1 MAVHLHIHYVDQL
14 PKILCY
20 LKSLAE
26 QNYDLFVTTTAP
38 LETLSDLKSSYPKAE
53 IWNVPNLGYDI
64 GPFIDFL
71 HHIDLSRYEYI
82 LKLHTKGTKSKNY
95 SLLNGNRF
103 DNALWG
109 RVLWDS
115 QLATPER
122 LAENIKI
129 LDNNPKIG
137 MVGSKYCVTSA
148 LRDYKKLLPQIN
160 EELQKMQ
167 LAPVNKLTFVAGS
180 MFLVR
185 AKCLEPLL
193 HYQMTD
199 FAPTDANVKEGTL
212 AHVVERII
220 GVVAS
225 PVKQISHQRYG
236 LYFMIVLIKR
246 FLFQKKLT
254 NSGKKIVK
262 ILKIPVYSKLKTM

>member
-1 MAVHLHIHYVDQL
+1 M
-14 PKILCY
+14 
-20 LKSLAE
+20 
-26 QNYDLFVTTTAP
+26 
-38 LETLSDLKSSYPKAE
+38 
-53 IWNVPNLGYDI
+53 
-64 GPFIDFL
+64 
-71 HHIDLSRYEYI
+71 
-82 LKLHTKGTKSKNY
+82 
-95 SLLNGNRF
+95 
-103 DNALWG
+103 
-109 RVLWDS
+109 
-115 QLATPER
+115 ATPER